1 MRLIRELTPE
11 NIKLRQRISRESKY
25 YQVRNRAKCL
35 ILSYQGLSIKQLMVI
50 FGVSRKTIYNWF
62 TKWED
67 EKVVGLYNERG
78 RGRKSKLND
87 EQKEQVKAWAK
98 KEPRQLLSIVQKAKK
113 EWGITVS
120 KDTIKRIIKKLQMR
134 WKRMDISRWRV
145 QLANRVLMKRGL
157 SKEPDEWELEV
168 KTPVLTELRGQE
180 KREEID
186 LRYLDESGFS
196 LVPYIPYGWQEK
208 NETIIIKSR
217 TGKRINVIGLMNRK
231 NELCYQIIQHS
242 ITSKDVIKFLD
253 IFSNKLDRK
262 TVVIL
267 DQASIHTSDYFI
279 DKLEEWKQ
287 KSLEIFW
294 LPTYSP
300 KLNLIEL
307 LWKFVKYEW
316 IDVEAYTSQN
326 SLVKYL
332 EKVFDNFG
340 SEYVINFA

>member
-1 MRLIRELTPE
+1 MRFIRDLTPE
-11 NIKLRQRISRESKY
+11 NIKLLERISKESKY

-35 ILSYQGLSIKQLMVI
+35 ILSYQGISIKQLMVI
-50 FGVSRKTIYNWF
+50 FGVGRKTIYNWF

-67 EKVVGLYNERG
+67 EKVVGLYNHQG
-78 RGRKSKLND
+78 RGRKSKLN
-87 EQKEQVKAWAK
+87 EQQKEQVKAWAK
-98 KEPRQLLSIVQKAKK
+98 QEPKQLLKTVEKAKK
-113 EWGITVS
+113 QWGITLS

-134 WKRMDISRWRV
+134 WKRM
-145 QLANRVLMKRGL
+145 KRGL

-168 KTPVLTELRGQE
+168 KLPVLTELIEQE
-180 KREEID
+180 KNGEID

-196 LVPYIPYGWQEK
+196 LMPHIPYGWQEK
-208 NETIIIKSR
+208 TEKIIIKSS

-231 NELCYQIIQHS
+231 NQLCYQIIKHS
-242 ITSKDVIKFLD
+242 VASKDVIKFLD
-253 IFSNKLDRK
+253 DFSNKLDKK

-267 DQASIHTSDYFI
+267 DQASIHTSDKFI
-279 DKLEEWKQ
+279 DKLGEWKQ

-307 LWKFVKYEW
+307 LWKFIKYEW
-316 IDVEAYTSQN
+316 IDVEAYSSQK

-332 EKVFDNFG
+332 EKVLNNFG
-340 SEYVINFA
+340 QEYVINFA